1 MWKDIGDEDKM
12 YKMIAIDLDGTLLN
26 SNKEISQEN
35 KKYIKY
41 AMEKGI
47 KVLIC
52 SGRIYTGAK
61 VFAEQLSVEGPMVVC
76 NGAMIRDV
84 KTGET
89 YYSNMLSKEDCIKV
103 VDLLHKEGIYFH
115 TYIDDIMYAEKL
127 DYAALYYMIKSKDL
141 SSDFRIDVKVV
152 ESVKDI
158 VVKSSE
164 NPAKIVVMSSKL
176 EELLRVRKFV
186 EDISTIEVVSS
197 NYDNFEVLNR
207 GVSKG
212 KALEIISRKF
222 SIKREEIIAIGDNEN
237 DCSMLEYAGLSIAMG
252 NAEDK
257 VKNICDFVVPSNDE
271 DGVAYAIKKFVL

>member
-1 MWKDIGDEDKM
+1 VRNREM

-41 AMEKGI
+41 AVEKGI

-52 SGRIYTGAK
+52 SGRIYAGAK
-61 VFAEQLSVEGPMVVC
+61 VFAEQLAIEGPMVVC

-84 KTGET
+84 KTDKV
-89 YYSNMLSKEDCIKV
+89 YYSNMLSKEDCVRV
-103 VDLLHKEGIYFH
+103 VDLLSKEGIYFH
-115 TYIDDIMYAEKL
+115 TYIDDVMYAEKL

-141 SSDFRIDVKVV
+141 RSDFRVDVKVV
-152 ESVKDI
+152 ESVKDVI
-158 VVKSSE
+158 INSTYE
-164 NPAKIVVMSSKL
+164 PAKIVVMSSEL
-176 EELLRVRKFV
+176 EELNRVRRYV
-186 EDISTIEVVSS
+186 EDIDTIEVVSS
-197 NYDNFEVLNR
+197 NYDNFEILNR

-212 KALEIISRKF
+212 KALEIVSQEFNIDRK
-222 SIKREEIIAIGDNEN
+222 EILAIGDNEN
-237 DCSMLEYAGLSIAMG
+237 DCSMLEYAGFSVAMG

-257 VKNICDFVVPSNDE
+257 VKKICDFVAPSNDE